1 MFSVDD
7 DDDESD
13 YEHEHTLEDI
23 ELPDANSLKE
33 NDFVLIKF
41 ATKNTV
47 VMYVG
52 QVLSRTVYSDETIFE
67 VKFMRREKPKSIT
80 FIFPIVEDI
89 SEVSFE
95 NVVGKLQNPVQHGG
109 TARVAR
115 HLL

>member
-1 MFSVDD
+1 MREADAEKKRKREKQQASQKTNVKSKSRKKLKLQPDHVMGEENRPTSSDDEEDDAVFSVD

-23 ELPDANSLKE
+23 ELPDANALKE

-52 QVLSRTVYSDETIFE
+52 
-67 VKFMRREKPKSIT
+67 
-80 FIFPIVEDI
+80 
-89 SEVSFE
+89 
-95 NVVGKLQNPVQHGG
+95 
-109 TARVAR
+109 
-115 HLL
+115 